1 MENNDLKEYIER
13 LNNEY
18 IKKHLAV
25 QEREELIVENNIEM
39 RDIKGYHGREIFE
52 LLQNADDA
60 YQKSIDSGEIPECD
74 LEVTIEYTGNK
85 LSVSNTGTFFD
96 KEGIKSIVEGN
107 NSTKTGGGYIGNKGT
122 GFRSVLNW
130 AERVRISSGN
140 INIEF
145 SKKHASDVL
154 NTIKNE
160 PQIAKQLKKRP
171 DLYIPMLALPE
182 LRDEREINN
191 GTEIEIEIDPDRCK
205 DRYGVTEQI
214 ESMDL
219 RILLFMPNIKSI
231 CIITENKKIFYTKE
245 NDTGMSGSVIL
256 KKIVNGEPDTEERYY
271 LFRKNIPCVADEEG
285 QMKDVQLAI
294 AVPKS
299 FDSFNNGHIYS
310 FFPLLN
316 TESPFNCVLH
326 ATYELDDH
334 RDSVI
339 RNEVNSH
346 IKKEQLKFIR
356 ETAERFIGKDDDTA
370 YNIITPLD
378 VKKGSWKFTSVFAG
392 LENEYM
398 DMVKDMKILR
408 TVNDEYISLNDG
420 PKIFDN
426 DIPDCFT
433 GAEFKSYL
441 KYIRN
446 NDFNEFLKLMA
457 KYTGKDIMVKE
468 NELEDIINRTTLKWD
483 ISTRVKVFDWWNF
496 HYENSLPHLLKN
508 MNGEWLSLKET
519 CYFLIGNLKN
529 MDIPDWVHINFI
541 DVDYQEKLIRLAEGR
556 EDFIRAKEKG
566 ETHKERII
574 YQNEIYPLVKFSAL
588 DTSTVIREVNR
599 SVKDSYE
606 NSIDFIKWLWKN
618 YGEKD
623 DWEPPTGNQES
634 PIRYRFPADAE
645 NIIIEPA
652 RCYFGAY
659 YNSELSE
666 KLFGDN
672 YYAFPPP
679 EKFLVKDDN
688 RGKFQRFI
696 SKFKVNRYPPIK
708 QQEINPIDTYDD
720 EIRKD
725 IKNNYDTRELVT
737 VTYKL
742 PFINEL
748 DRILEY
754 LSTEDVVK
762 WIHEDHFLN
771 AYLSDRYYSDNYK
784 ITYRAKWD
792 KTDHIY
798 ERRIKNYMLV
808 FFNEK
813 KWVRINGKRYSPKQV
828 LNALNSRKNIEFAD
842 FVPVIDRDYTDR
854 IASSLNI
861 EKYEVEEILGRF
873 AFCKEVTDLSSN
885 DFYGLMLKLPD
896 YEFRVSS
903 KLSSGIYRI
912 IESSDFVK
920 TFKGYEDSEN
930 KKEFFENGKV
940 LVTFEKKSQYY
951 PAKKTYLPSTKIVT
965 DVPILK
971 KKQRSNND
979 IFVKIF
985 GCSLYNSDFTIIKEN
1000 ILISKANEHFRRYYN
1015 EFKKYASAFREC
1027 NENINKYFSRLTI
1040 TLAESVTVKEGDK
1053 TIDVKDEYICIRES
1067 AAKWYII
1074 VHGEEYDI
1082 NRISEVIEN
1091 IFDNISNTSG
1101 FDAGK
1106 LGELFRAKE
1115 ESDRKFL
1122 IIKEFGSL
1130 DVIDDFNYA
1139 EELKN
1144 SFTKRVHEIDSDY
1157 NIKDDDIDFSNF
1169 DSLEN
1174 TEKVIKV
1181 LRDINTDV
1189 KDFESSEFRYHI
1201 DLIPFYKSELRDYIN
1216 SKKRDYKNYLY
1227 NKAIDDKKLQDTF
1240 ISDVEEFENFDIE
1253 TYKDS
1258 KYFDK
1263 DSKNFDKNSIYFD
1276 VAAFVTRRFG
1286 KQEELSKQ
1294 NKLNAD
1300 EEYSENYMS
1309 LNPDKLFED
1318 EISNDKAV
1326 QTMIYFNRAED
1337 FSNWIENKQSKLN
1350 SIRSN
1355 ETEYDGYKDIVPE
1368 KMSFDFSSAKNV
1380 EYNERTKKHKGVYT
1394 HSLSRRTD
1402 RSKKIIGNKGELLAY
1417 NYLCAENG
1425 KENVFPR
1432 SEAFVEMG
1440 IIKPGLAVSGDYDI
1454 SYKDETGREY
1464 FVEVKVSDGSYFYIS
1479 PGELDFAKAN
1489 EDKYKLFVVYDI
1501 NSPNPKFFEMPM
1513 YFWKDER
1520 FCKKEIIERIEFS
1533 FELKDK

>member
-18 IKKHLAV
+18 IKKHLAE

-74 LEVTIEYTGNK
+74 LEVKIEYTGNI
-85 LSVSNTGTFFD
+85 LRVSNTGTLFD
-96 KEGIKSIVEGN
+96 KDGIKSIVEGN

-145 SKKHASDVL
+145 SEKHAYDVL

-182 LRDEREINN
+182 VRDEREINN
-191 GTEIEIEIDPDRCK
+191 GTEIEIETDPDRCK

-231 CIITENKKIFYTKE
+231 CIITENKKILYTKE
-245 NDTGMSGSVIL
+245 NDTGMSDSVIL
-256 KKIVNGEPDTEERYY
+256 KKTVNSEPDTEERYY
-271 LFRKNIPCVADEEG
+271 LFRKKIPCLADEEG
-285 QMKDVQLAI
+285 QIKDVQLAI
-294 AVPKS
+294 AVPENS
-299 FDSFNNGHIYS
+299 DSFRNAHLYS

-339 RNEVNSH
+339 RNDVNSR
-346 IKKEQLKFIR
+346 IMEKQLEFII
-356 ETAERFIGKDDDTA
+356 ETAEKFIGKDDYTA
-370 YNIITPLD
+370 YRIITPSNA
-378 VKKGSWKFTSVFAG
+378 KKEDWKFESVFEG
-392 LENEYM
+392 LENKYM
-398 DMVKDMKILR
+398 EMIKDVKILR

-420 PKIFDN
+420 PKLFDT
-426 DIPDCFT
+426 DFPDCFT
-433 GAEFKSYL
+433 GAEFKLYL

-446 NDFNEFLKLMA
+446 NGFTDFLKLTA
-457 KYTGKDIMVKE
+457 EYTGKDIAVNE
-468 NELEDIINRTTLKWD
+468 AELEGIINKATLKWD
-483 ISTRVKVFDWWNF
+483 ISTRVKVFDWWND
-496 HYENSLPHLLKN
+496 HYENSLPNLLKN
-508 MNGEWLSLKET
+508 MNGEWLSLKER
-519 CYFLIGNLKN
+519 CYFLVGSLKN

-541 DVDYQEKLIRLAEGR
+541 DVDYQEELIRIAQR
-556 EDFIRAKEKG
+556 SEDFIQKAKDQV

-574 YQNEIYPLVKFSAL
+574 SQIYKLVEFSSL
-588 DTSTVIREVNR
+588 DISTVIQAVNG

-606 NSIDFIKWLWKN
+606 HSIDFIKWLWRN
-618 YGEKD
+618 YGGKD
-623 DWEPPTGNQES
+623 NWEVPNKDK
-634 PIRYRFPADAE
+634 PIKYHFPADTE
-645 NIIIEPA
+645 NIVVEPEH
-652 RCYFGAY
+652 CYFGRH

-666 KLFGDN
+666 KLFGEN
-672 YYAFPPP
+672 YYPFPPP
-679 EKFLVKDDN
+679 EKFLVEDDD
-688 RGKFQRFI
+688 REAFERFI
-696 SKFKVNRYPPIK
+696 SKFKVSRFPPVEQHKIS
-708 QQEINPIDTYDD
+708 PIESYD
-720 EIRKD
+720 EE
-725 IKNNYDTRELVT
+725 IKNYIIGNQSVDKLRS
-737 VTYKL
+737 VTYNL
-742 PFINEL
+742 PFINDL
-748 DRILEY
+748 DSILEC
-754 LSTEDVVK
+754 LSTEEVVK
-762 WIHEDHFLN
+762 WIHEDHILN
-771 AYLSDRYYSDNYK
+771 AYLSSEYYTENAE

-792 KTDHIY
+792 KTDRIY

-813 KWVRINGKRYSPKQV
+813 KWVRIDGKRYSPKQV

-842 FVPVIDRDYTDR
+842 FVPVIDRDYIDA
-854 IASSLNI
+854 IASSLSI
-861 EKYEVEEILGRF
+861 GKDEVEEIFGHF

-885 DFYGLMLKLPD
+885 DFYGLLLKLPD
-896 YEFRVSS
+896 YEFSKSS
-903 KLSSGIYRI
+903 KLSSVIYRI
-912 IESSDFVK
+912 IESSEFVK
-920 TFKGYEDSEN
+920 TFKGYENSEN
-930 KKEFFENGKV
+930 MTEFFKNGKV
-940 LVTFEKKSQYY
+940 LVTFEKKNQYY
-951 PAKKTYLPSTKIVT
+951 PANKTYLPSTKIIT
-965 DVPILK
+965 DVPVLK
-971 KKQRSNND
+971 KRQRSNND

-985 GCSLYNSDFTIIKEN
+985 GCKLYNYDFTIIKEK
-1000 ILISKANEHFRRYYN
+1000 ISVSKANEAFRRYYN
-1015 EFKKYASAFREC
+1015 EFKKYASAFRES

-1040 TLAESVTVKEGDK
+1040 TLAESVTVKEGDR
-1053 TIDVKDEYICIRES
+1053 TINVKDEYTCIRES

-1082 NRISEVIEN
+1082 NRTSEVIEN
-1091 IFDNISNTSG
+1091 IYDNVSNTPG

-1115 ESDRKFL
+1115 ESDRRFL

-1144 SFTKRVHEIDSDY
+1144 SFIKRVHEIDSDY
-1157 NIKDDDIDFSNF
+1157 NIKDDIDFSNF
-1169 DSLEN
+1169 DSVEN

-1181 LRDINTDV
+1181 LRDINSDV

-1227 NKAIDDKKLQDTF
+1227 NKAIDDKKLQDKF
-1240 ISDVEEFENFDIE
+1240 ISGVEEFENFDIK
-1253 TYKDS
+1253 TY
-1258 KYFDK
+1258 
-1263 DSKNFDKNSIYFD
+1263 KNSIYFD
-1276 VAAFVTRRFG
+1276 VLSDVTRLFR

-1337 FSNWIENKQSKLN
+1337 FSNWIENEKSKLN
-1350 SIRSN
+1350 VKTYN
-1355 ETEYDGYKDIVPE
+1355 GTEYDAQKETVPE
-1368 KMSFDFSSAKNV
+1368 KRSVDFSSAKNV
-1380 EYNERTKKHKGVYT
+1380 EYNESTKKHKGVYT
-1394 HSLSRRTD
+1394 HSSSRRKD
-1402 RSKKIIGNKGELLAY
+1402 RDKKIIGNKGELLVY
-1417 NYLCAENG
+1417 NYLCREMG

-1432 SEAFVEMG
+1432 SEAFVEME

-1454 SYKDETGREY
+1454 SYRDDTGREY
-1464 FVEVKVSDGSYFYIS
+1464 FVEVKVSDRSSFYIS

-1489 EDKYKLFVVYDI
+1489 EDKYKLFVVYDVE
-1501 NSPNPKFFEMPM
+1501 SQTPKFFEMPAC
-1513 YFWKDER
+1513 FWKDER
-1520 FCKKEIIERIEFS
+1520 FCRKEIVERIEFS
-1533 FELKDK
+1533 FELKDE

>member
-18 IKKHLAV
+18 IKKHLAE

-39 RDIKGYHGREIFE
+39 CDIKGYHGREIFE

-74 LEVTIEYTGNK
+74 LEVKIEYTGNI
-85 LSVSNTGTFFD
+85 LRVSNTGTLFD
-96 KEGIKSIVEGN
+96 KDGIKSIVEGN

-145 SKKHASDVL
+145 SEKHASDVL

-182 LRDEREINN
+182 VCDEREINN
-191 GTEIEIEIDPDRCK
+191 GTEIEIETDPDRCK

-231 CIITENKKIFYTKE
+231 CIITENKKILYTKE
-245 NDTGMSGSVIL
+245 NDTGMSESVIL
-256 KKIVNGEPDTEERYY
+256 KKTVNSEPDTEERYY
-271 LFRKNIPCVADEEG
+271 LFRKNIPCLADEEG
-285 QMKDVQLAI
+285 QIKDVQLAI
-294 AVPKS
+294 AVPENS
-299 FDSFNNGHIYS
+299 DSFRNAHLYS

-339 RNEVNSH
+339 RNDVNSR
-346 IKKEQLKFIR
+346 IMEKQLEFII
-356 ETAERFIGKDDDTA
+356 ETAEKFIGKDDYTA
-370 YNIITPLD
+370 YRIITPSNEIKED
-378 VKKGSWKFTSVFAG
+378 WKFESVFEG
-392 LENEYM
+392 LENKYM
-398 DMVKDMKILR
+398 EMIKDAKILR

-420 PKIFDN
+420 PKLFDN
-426 DIPDCFT
+426 DFPDCFT

-446 NDFNEFLKLMA
+446 NGFTDFLKLTA
-457 KYTGKDIMVKE
+457 EYTGKDIAVNE
-468 NELEDIINRTTLKWD
+468 AELEGIVNKATLKWD
-483 ISTRVKVFDWWNF
+483 ISTRVKVFDWWKD
-496 HYENSLPHLLKN
+496 HYENSLPNLLKN
-508 MNGEWLSLKET
+508 MNGEWLSLKER
-519 CYFLIGNLKN
+519 CYFLVGSLKN

-541 DVDYQEKLIRLAEGR
+541 DVDYQEELIRIAQR
-556 EDFIRAKEKG
+556 SEDFIQKAKDQV

-574 YQNEIYPLVKFSAL
+574 SQIYKLVEFSSL
-588 DTSTVIREVNR
+588 DISTVIQAVNG

-606 NSIDFIKWLWKN
+606 HSIDFIKWLWRN
-618 YGEKD
+618 YGGKD
-623 DWEPPTGNQES
+623 NWEVPNKDK
-634 PIRYRFPADAE
+634 PIKYHFPADTE
-645 NIIIEPA
+645 NIVVEPEH
-652 RCYFGAY
+652 CYFGRY

-666 KLFGDN
+666 KLFGEN
-672 YYAFPPP
+672 YYPFPPP
-679 EKFLVKDDN
+679 EKFLVEDDD
-688 RGKFQRFI
+688 REAFERFI
-696 SKFKVNRYPPIK
+696 SKFKVSRFPPVE
-708 QQEINPIDTYDD
+708 QQKISPIESYD
-720 EIRKD
+720 EE
-725 IKNNYDTRELVT
+725 IKNYIIGNQSVDKLRS
-737 VTYKL
+737 VTYNL
-742 PFINEL
+742 PFINDL
-748 DRILEY
+748 DSILEC
-754 LSTEDVVK
+754 LSTEEVVK
-762 WIHEDHFLN
+762 WIHEDHILN
-771 AYLSDRYYSDNYK
+771 AYLSSEYYTENAE

-792 KTDHIY
+792 KTDRIY

-813 KWVRINGKRYSPKQV
+813 EWVRIDGKRYSPKQV

-842 FVPVIDRDYTDR
+842 FVPVIDRDYIDA

-861 EKYEVEEILGRF
+861 GKDEVEEIFGHF

-885 DFYGLMLKLPD
+885 DFYGLLLKLPD
-896 YEFRVSS
+896 YEFSKSS
-903 KLSSGIYRI
+903 KLSSVIYRI
-912 IESSDFVK
+912 IESSEFVK
-920 TFKGYEDSEN
+920 TFKGYENSEN
-930 KKEFFENGKV
+930 MTEFFKNGKV
-940 LVTFEKKSQYY
+940 LVTFEKKNQYY
-951 PAKKTYLPSTKIVT
+951 PANKTYLPSTKIIT
-965 DVPILK
+965 DVPVLK
-971 KKQRSNND
+971 KRQRSNND

-985 GCSLYNSDFTIIKEN
+985 GCKLYNYDFTIIKEK
-1000 ILISKANEHFRRYYN
+1000 ISVSKANEAFRRYYN
-1015 EFKKYASAFREC
+1015 EFKKYASAFRES

-1040 TLAESVTVKEGDK
+1040 TLAESVTVKEGDR
-1053 TIDVKDEYICIRES
+1053 TINVKDEYTCIRES

-1082 NRISEVIEN
+1082 NRTSEVIEN
-1091 IFDNISNTSG
+1091 IYDNISNTPG

-1115 ESDRKFL
+1115 ESDRRFL

-1157 NIKDDDIDFSNF
+1157 NIKDDIDFSNF
-1169 DSLEN
+1169 DSVEN

-1181 LRDINTDV
+1181 LRDINSDV

-1227 NKAIDDKKLQDTF
+1227 NKAIDDKKLQDRF
-1240 ISDVEEFENFDIE
+1240 ISDVEEFENFDLE

-1258 KYFDK
+1258 KNFDK

-1276 VAAFVTRRFG
+1276 VAAFVG

-1337 FSNWIENKQSKLN
+1337 FSNWIENEKSKLN

-1368 KMSFDFSSAKNV
+1368 KMSFDFSSAKNM
-1380 EYNERTKKHKGVYT
+1380 EYNERAAERKYNGVYT
-1394 HSLSRRTD
+1394 HSLSKRTD
-1402 RSKKIIGNKGELLAY
+1402 RDKKIIGNKGELLVY
-1417 NYLCAENG
+1417 NYLCREMG

-1432 SEAFVEMG
+1432 SEAFVEME

-1454 SYKDETGREY
+1454 SYRDDTGREY
-1464 FVEVKVSDGSYFYIS
+1464 FVEVKVSDGSTFYIS

-1489 EDKYKLFVVYDI
+1489 EDKYKLFVVYDVK
-1501 NSPNPKFFEMPM
+1501 SQTPKFFEMPAR
-1513 YFWKDER
+1513 FWKDER
-1520 FCKKEIIERIEFS
+1520 FCRKEIIERIEFS
-1533 FELKDK
+1533 FELKDE